1 MFLNPGAAGLN
12 PKIRRRRFTDF
23 NSGAPAKY
31 NKSMP
36 KPILLAIDDDT
47 SVLEA
52 VVQDLRRHYGQH
64 YRIVRA
70 ASGAAA
76 LDICRQLQE
85 RKDIVALFLS
95 DQRMPGMTG
104 VDFLQQALT
113 IYPDA
118 KRVLLTAYADTEAA
132 IRAIN
137 SAKIHYY
144 LNKPWDPPEEKL
156 YPVLDDLLEAWKQGY
171 KPPFEGI
178 RVVGMRWSPKDHA
191 IRDFLSRNRIPYQ
204 WLTPEQNPEA
214 IELLKEKGLDDAK
227 LPVVLFGDGTALV
240 QPSST
245 EVANKVGI
253 STQAQQQF
261 YDLVVVGAGPA
272 GLAAG
277 VYGASEGLKT
287 LIVEPNAAGGQA
299 GSSSRIENYL
309 GFPQG
314 VSGEEL
320 AKRAFLQAGR
330 LGAEFLLQKVTGI
343 RQENQYLIVGMKDG
357 REVTCH
363 VCLLATGVSYCK
375 LDIPGADKFSGAGI
389 YYGAALTEAMSCAN
403 EEVYIVGGANSAGQ
417 AAMHFA
423 RYAAKVRMI
432 VRADSLAKSM
442 SKYLIDQIEAT
453 PNIIVETRT
462 EVVSASGNEHLECL
476 TLKTPHGEEA
486 RHTSSLFIFIG
497 AEPKTAWLPAGV
509 LRDKRGF
516 VLSGPEL
523 KAKSPQSW
531 KLDREPYLL
540 ETSMPGVFVAGDVRF
555 NSVKRC
561 ASAVGEGS
569 IAIQFVHQYLA
580 TL

>member
-1 MFLNPGAAGLN
+1 
-12 PKIRRRRFTDF
+12 
-23 NSGAPAKY
+23 
-31 NKSMP
+31 MP

-52 VVQDLRRHYGQH
+52 VVQDLRRHYGQD

-156 YPVLDDLLEAWKQGY
+156 YPVLDDLLETWKQGY
-171 KPPFEGI
+171 KPPYEGI
-178 RVVGMRWSPKDHA
+178 IVVGTRWSSADHNV
-191 IRDFLSRNRIPYQ
+191 RDFLSRNRIPYQ
-204 WLTPEQNPEA
+204 WLNPEQHPEA
-214 IELLKEKGLDDAK
+214 VDLLKERGLDDSK
-227 LPVVLFGDGTALV
+227 LPVVIFGDSTALV
-240 QPSST
+240 QPTTSDLAT
-245 EVANKVGI
+245 KLGMRR
-253 STQAQQQF
+253 QAQQKF
-261 YDLVVVGAGPA
+261 YDIVIIGAGPA

-277 VYGASEGLKT
+277 VYAASEGLST
-287 LIVEPNAAGGQA
+287 LIVEGEAIGGQA
-299 GSSSRIENYL
+299 GSSSKIENYL

-314 VSGEEL
+314 LSGADL
-320 AKRAFLQAGR
+320 ADRAFLQANR
-330 LGAEFLLQKVTGI
+330 LGAEFLAQRVTCI
-343 RQENQYLIVGMKDG
+343 RRDNQYQIIQLSDG
-357 REVTCH
+357 QEITCH
-363 VCLLATGVSYCK
+363 VSLVATGVSYRK
-375 LDIPGADKFSGAGI
+375 VDIPGAEEFTGSGV
-389 YYGAALTEAMSCAN
+389 YYGAALAEAKSCKD
-403 EEVYIVGGANSAGQ
+403 EIVYIIGGANSAGQ
-417 AAMHFA
+417 AAMYFS
-423 RYAAKVRMI
+423 RYAGKVHMLIRG
-432 VRADSLAKSM
+432 DSLNKSM
-442 SKYLIDQIEAT
+442 SKYLIDQIAAT
-453 PNIIVETRT
+453 PNITVETCT
-462 EVVSASGNEHLECL
+462 EIISMCGDGHLESL
-476 TLKTPHGEEA
+476 TLKTPNGEEQRQA
-486 RHTSSLFIFIG
+486 TSVFIFIG
-497 AEPKTAWLPAGV
+497 AAPKTDWLPREIALDNKGFILAGP
-509 LRDKRGF
+509 D
-516 VLSGPEL
+516 L
-523 KAKSPQSW
+523 KAHSPKSW
-531 KLDREPYLL
+531 TLDRDPYLL
-540 ETSMPGVFVAGDVRF
+540 ETSVPGIFVAGDVRY